1 MRGPLF
7 RSQSKSASLLQGAA
21 LEFANGKISQKLALQ
36 CEPVPIPVLH
46 EMGFHGDL
54 ARLFVAVFYRFAVA
68 ADLELSWALLGHP

>member
-21 LEFANGKISQKLALQ
+21 LEFANGKNLS
-36 CEPVPIPVLH
+36 E
-46 EMGFHGDL
+46 
-54 ARLFVAVFYRFAVA
+54 ARIANVSRCPSLCSTRWAFMATWPLFVAVFYRFAVA